1 MIVWR
6 RRPST
11 KDLQKGFDAH
21 GKEGLNWQRQDARA
35 PQLRLIFARTR
46 LLTVRLRCHSIS
58 LLSLFRNT
66 LDIDQFLSL
75 TLTQSAHLA
84 GGWWGSDSCFCNTY
98 CLWDSSLP
106 LMPDQCNSHLFQFI
120 ATERRVGF
128 PSAQWW
134 CSWGQWGLRLPAGPR
149 IILPQVPSI
158 KNWPRSNFK
167 SLGIELLDLKQILSG
182 RGGKTWDEKKDG
194 KGLPFLDVRSVG
206 SFAVFGTMGGP
217 ASR

>member
-1 MIVWR
+1 MQ
-6 RRPST
+6 PS
-11 KDLQKGFDAH
+11 G
-21 GKEGLNWQRQDARA
+21 E
-35 PQLRLIFARTR
+35 
-46 LLTVRLRCHSIS
+46 
-58 LLSLFRNT
+58 
-66 LDIDQFLSL
+66 
-75 TLTQSAHLA
+75 
-84 GGWWGSDSCFCNTY
+84 
-98 CLWDSSLP
+98 WDSLQHNGGVRGVSGV
-106 LMPDQCNSHLFQFI
+106 
-120 ATERRVGF
+120 AG
-128 PSAQWW
+128 
-134 CSWGQWGLRLPAGPR
+134 GLRLPAGPR